1 MYYKIIDN
9 TPDNWQ
15 IIKVELKDSETFNTL
30 EEAKKELIDICNSII
45 EDELE
50 MIKQVKKLKRTIKSY
65 T

>member
-30 EEAKKELIDICNSII
+30 EEAKKELIEICNSII

-50 MIKQVKKLKRTIKSY
+50 MIKQVKKLKRTI
-65 T
+65 